1 MSIIMW
7 HQDDTRSMDITPGSV
22 GDVSSERKFEYHEAA
37 TTDDIIREEVSSNW
51 RGNDKHLLQVI
62 QPDQFTLEDI
72 GAGAE
77 GCIDI
82 HIRVHPNHT
91 LDAVRSPTGYQFN
104 SRQSL
109 ELQKQADIILWSAVN
124 KELTL
129 PTNEC
134 TEMPDFSVT
143 QCLKIGNTII
153 AFCTLL
159 GHDKITCAVRDHE
172 ESEWR
177 EFERQQRV
185 LDIAEI
191 TESME

>member
-1 MSIIMW
+1 MSIIIW

-22 GDVSSERKFEYHEAA
+22 GNVSSEREFEYHEAA
-37 TTDDIIREEVSSNW
+37 TTDDIIREEVSSSW

-82 HIRVHPNHT
+82 HIRVHPSHT

-104 SRQSL
+104 SRRSL
-109 ELQKQADIILWSAVN
+109 ELQKKADCLLWSEVD
-124 KELTL
+124 KELEL

-134 TEMPDFSVT
+134 TEIPDSSVT
-143 QCLKIGNTII
+143 QCIRIGNTII
-153 AFCTLL
+153 AFSSLI
-159 GHDKITCAVRDHE
+159 GHEKITCAVRDHE
-172 ESEWR
+172 ER
-177 EFERQQRV
+177 EDRELEREHHKLQ
-185 LDIAEI
+185 IAELN
-191 TESME
+191 EMMG